1 LINQKWPTRLV
12 IVRHGESGRNVAKEI
27 AKSKGEHLY
36 GSDVRDIDVR
46 LTERG
51 LLEARTTG
59 QHLAM
64 KFKNDN
70 FDVIFTSPY
79 RRTVQTANQIRAQL
93 KAKIPLVHEERIREI
108 EFGILDG
115 ITTDGIKW
123 KYPEEFSRRK
133 RVGKYWYRPPGGESR
148 PDVALRVHS
157 FLGAL
162 TRDYMEK
169 KVLVV
174 CHSVVVLIFRRLLER
189 WGENKYMKIEAED
202 DVRNCSVT
210 IYEYQPTK
218 KKLILKSF
226 NKYSHLSVRRNS

>member
-1 LINQKWPTRLV
+1 LIDQKWLSRLV
-12 IVRHGESGRNVAKEI
+12 IVRHSESGRNVAKEI

-46 LTERG
+46 LTKRG
-51 LLEARTTG
+51 HLEARSTV
-59 QHLAM
+59 QHLAK

-93 KAKIPLVHEERIREI
+93 KAKIPLVREESIREL
-108 EFGILDG
+108 EFGILDA

-123 KYPEEFSRRK
+123 KYPDEFSRRK
-133 RVGKYWYRPPGGESR
+133 RVGKYWYRPPGGENR

-162 TRDYMEK
+162 TRD
-169 KVLVV
+169 
-174 CHSVVVLIFRRLLER
+174 
-189 WGENKYMKIEAED
+189 
-202 DVRNCSVT
+202 
-210 IYEYQPTK
+210 
-218 KKLILKSF
+218 
-226 NKYSHLSVRRNS
+226 